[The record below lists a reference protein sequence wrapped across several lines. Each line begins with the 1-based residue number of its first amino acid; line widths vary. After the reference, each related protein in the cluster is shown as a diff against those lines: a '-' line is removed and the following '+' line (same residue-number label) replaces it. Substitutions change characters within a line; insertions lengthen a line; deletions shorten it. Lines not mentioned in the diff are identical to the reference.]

1 MNGFVKALLGVVAII
16 AIIGVLASLFTVE
29 QREQALVLQ
38 FGEPKRVIQEPGLFA
53 KLPLVQEAII
63 LDKRLLDYDAP
74 AEEVIASDQ
83 KRLVV
88 DAFARFRIEDP
99 LKFYQTVRTE
109 DVLRPR
115 LGAIINSNLRKVL
128 GTVPLQDVISED
140 REMLMQR
147 IADSVREEAMAFGIR
162 VYDVR
167 IKHADLPQ
175 ANSEAVFRRMQTERQ
190 QEAAELRAKGA
201 EEAQRIRA
209 EADRERVVIVA
220 EAEREGQILRGE
232 GEGESN
238 RIFAEVE
245 PLVKVE
251 DMGKLDLKGFQK
263 PITTLNLLSVEDGI
277 RISSPSTAPCRPTRT
292 HWAVATPLWC
302 CRRIANSSVTS
313 ARPNSAR
320 QRSLADRRLL
330 DGIGLGAGYR
340 RGGLGSVSGPDAR
353 HGAEGAG
360 NVAFDAAHRRAR
372 GGRLRR
378 CHGLGHTWLTSP
390 RGLS

>member
-1 MNGFVKALLGVVAII
+1 MSGFVKAVLAVLGVVAV
-16 AIIGVLASLFTVE
+16 IGVLASLFTVE

-53 KLPLVQEAII
+53 KWPMIQEAII

-88 DAFARFRIEDP
+88 DAFARFKIEDP

-109 DVLRPR
+109 EVLRPR

-147 IADSVREEAMAFGIR
+147 IADSVREEAQAFGIT

-238 RIFAEVE
+238 RIFAEAFSRD
-245 PLVKVE
+245 P
-251 DMGKLDLKGFQK
+251 DFF
-263 PITTLNLLSVEDGI
+263 
-277 RISSPSTAPCRPTRT
+277 AFY
-292 HWAVATPLWC
+292 
-302 CRRIANSSVTS
+302 
-313 ARPNSAR
+313 
-320 QRSLADRRLL
+320 RSMQAYQN
-330 DGIGLGAGYR
+330 A
-340 RGGLGSVSGPDAR
+340 LGSGDTTMVLSPDSEFFR
-353 HGAEGAG
+353 YFGETERGVAEE
-360 NVAFDAAHRRAR
+360 
-372 GGRLRR
+372 
-378 CHGLGHTWLTSP
+378 P
-390 RGLS
+390 R